1 MTGKQLDNEMF
12 DKKIADVISKN
23 PDKPYLEGFKNWA
36 KSGTKRS
43 RRTIYN
49 YLLYVLH
56 FLNYVQKD
64 ITEIELDDY
73 TSYADAQSKLSSSNQ
88 IAKYSAIKCFAKY
101 LKASRKIKYNF
112 MEDAERPKFIES
124 QETKE
129 KRQRKHLTIK
139 QMHQMFRNIE
149 IGVGNERALWLQN
162 EYRSR
167 DMAIVMVF
175 LTTGIRITA
184 LKNMNVSD
192 VDFENSCIRVTDKG
206 DKVNLHNIP
215 EETKTVLQKWLL
227 KREEILTK
235 ANKMDEQALFISNEK
250 RRLSDTGIRSVVDK
264 YSRSI
269 TDGDEKITPHAL
281 RATFGT
287 LLYDRTH
294 DIELVRQQMNHE
306 SVATTQRYIRGN
318 EEANR
323 KRTADVMGSIISSGK
338 KRDTGSLFGEE

>member
-1 MTGKQLDNEMF
+1 MTGKQLDNEVY
-12 DKKIADVISKN
+12 DKKIKDILDKN
-23 PDKPYLEGFKNWA
+23 SDKPYLEGFKNWA
-36 KSGTKRS
+36 KPRRS

-56 FLNYVQKD
+56 FLNYINKD
-64 ITEIELDDY
+64 IKEIELDDY
-73 TSYADAQSKLSSSNQ
+73 AKYADAQSNLSSSNQ
-88 IAKYSAIKCFAKY
+88 IAKYSAIKCFSKY
-101 LKASRKIKYNF
+101 LKASRKIDFDF
-112 MEDAERPKFIES
+112 MDGAERPKFVES
-124 QETKE
+124 QETKK
-129 KRQRKHLTIK
+129 KREEKHLTIK

-162 EYRSR
+162 DYRSR
-167 DMAIVMVF
+167 DMAIAMVF

-184 LKNMNVSD
+184 LRNMNID
-192 VDFENSCIRVTDKG
+192 DIDFENNCIRVTDKG
-206 DKVNLHNIP
+206 DKVNIHNIP
-215 EETKTVLQKWLL
+215 EETKTVLRKWLL

-235 ANKMDEQALFISNEK
+235 ADKMDEQALFISNEK
-250 RRLSDTGIRSVVDK
+250 RRLSDTGVRTVVDK

-269 TDGDEKITPHAL
+269 TDGNKKITPHAL

-323 KRTADVMGSIISSGK
+323 KKTADVMGSIVSSGK

>member
-215 EETKTVLQKWLL
+215 EETKTVLRKWLL

-323 KRTADVMGSIISSGK
+323 KKTADVMGSIISSGK

>member
-1 MTGKQLDNEMF
+1 MTGKQIDNEMF
-12 DKKIADVISKN
+12 DKKIADLINKN

-43 RRTIYN
+43 RRTVYN

-56 FLNYVQKD
+56 FLNYVKKD

-112 MEDAERPKFIES
+112 MEDAERPKFVES

-129 KRQRKHLTIK
+129 KRQKKHLTIK

-184 LKNMNVSD
+184 LKNMNISD

-215 EETKTVLQKWLL
+215 EETKTVLRKWLL

-323 KRTADVMGSIISSGK
+323 KRTADVMGSIVSCGK
-338 KRDTGSLFGEE
+338 KRDTGSLFGED

>member
-56 FLNYVQKD
+56 FLNYIQKD

-73 TSYADAQSKLSSSNQ
+73 TRYADAQSKLSSSNQ

-215 EETKTVLQKWLL
+215 EETKTVLRKWLL

-323 KRTADVMGSIISSGK
+323 KKTADVMGSIISSGK

>member
-1 MTGKQLDNEMF
+1 MTGKQLDNEMY
-12 DKKIADVISKN
+12 DKKIADVINKN

-129 KRQRKHLTIK
+129 KRQKKHLTIK

-215 EETKTVLQKWLL
+215 EETKTVLRKWLL

>member
-73 TSYADAQSKLSSSNQ
+73 TRYADAQSKLSSSNQ

-129 KRQRKHLTIK
+129 KRQKKHLTIK

-184 LKNMNVSD
+184 LKNMNISD

-215 EETKTVLQKWLL
+215 EETKTVLRKWLL

>member
-1 MTGKQLDNEMF
+1 MTGKQLDNEF
-12 DKKIADVISKN
+12 YDKKIKDLINKN
-23 PDKPYLEGFKNWA
+23 SDKPYLEGFKNWA
-36 KSGTKRS
+36 KPRRS

-56 FLNYVQKD
+56 FLNYINKD
-64 ITEIELDDY
+64 IREIELDDY
-73 TSYADAQSKLSSSNQ
+73 ARYADAQSNLSSSNQ
-88 IAKYSAIKCFAKY
+88 IAKYSAIKCFSKY
-101 LKASRKIKYNF
+101 LKASRKISYDF
-112 MEDAERPKFIES
+112 MEGAERPKFIET

-129 KRQRKHLTIK
+129 KRAKKRLTVK

-162 EYRSR
+162 DYRSR

-192 VDFENSCIRVTDKG
+192 IDFENNCIRVTDKG
-206 DKVNLHNIP
+206 DKVNIHNIP
-215 EETKTVLQKWLL
+215 EETKTVLRKWLL

-235 ANKMDEQALFISNEK
+235 ADKMDEQALFISNEK

-264 YSRSI
+264 YSRSV

-323 KRTADVMGSIISSGK
+323 KRTADVMGSIVSSGK
-338 KRDTGSLFGEE
+338 KRDTGSLFGGES

>member
-56 FLNYVQKD
+56 FLNYVKKD

-129 KRQRKHLTIK
+129 KRQKKHLTIK

-215 EETKTVLQKWLL
+215 EETKTVLRKWLL

>member
-215 EETKTVLQKWLL
+215 EETKTVLRKWLL

>member
-1 MTGKQLDNEMF
+1 MTGKQLDNEF
-12 DKKIADVISKN
+12 YDKKIKDLINKN
-23 PDKPYLEGFKNWA
+23 PDKPYLEGFINWA
-36 KSGTKRS
+36 KPRRS

-56 FLNYVQKD
+56 FLNYINKD
-64 ITEIELDDY
+64 IREIELDDY
-73 TSYADAQSKLSSSNQ
+73 ARYADAQSNLSSSNQ
-88 IAKYSAIKCFAKY
+88 IAKYSAIKCFSKY
-101 LKASRKIKYNF
+101 LKASRKISYDF
-112 MEDAERPKFIES
+112 MEGAERPKFIET

-129 KRQRKHLTIK
+129 KRAKKCLTVKH
-139 QMHQMFRNIE
+139 RNIE

-162 EYRSR
+162 DYRSR

-192 VDFENSCIRVTDKG
+192 IDFENNCIRVTDKG
-206 DKVNLHNIP
+206 DKVNVHNIP
-215 EETKTVLQKWLL
+215 EETKTVLRKWLL

-235 ANKMDEQALFISNEK
+235 ADKMDEQALFISNEK

-264 YSRSI
+264 YSRSV
-269 TDGDEKITPHAL
+269 TDSDEKITPHAL

-323 KRTADVMGSIISSGK
+323 KRTADVMGSIVSSGK
-338 KRDTGSLFGEE
+338 KRETGSLFGEE

>member
-129 KRQRKHLTIK
+129 KRQKKHLTIK

-215 EETKTVLQKWLL
+215 EETKTVLRKWLL

>member
-23 PDKPYLEGFKNWA
+23 PDKPYLGGFKNWA

-56 FLNYVQKD
+56 FLNYVKKD

-129 KRQRKHLTIK
+129 KRQKKHLTIK

-215 EETKTVLQKWLL
+215 EETKTVLRKWLL

>member
-49 YLLYVLH
+49 YLLYILH
-56 FLNYVQKD
+56 FLNYIQKD

-73 TSYADAQSKLSSSNQ
+73 TRYADAQSKLSSSNQ

-129 KRQRKHLTIK
+129 KRQKKHLTIK

-215 EETKTVLQKWLL
+215 EETKTVLRKWLL

-323 KRTADVMGSIISSGK
+323 KRTADVMGNIISSGK

>member
-12 DKKIADVISKN
+12 DKKIADVINKN

-56 FLNYVQKD
+56 FLNYIQKD

-73 TSYADAQSKLSSSNQ
+73 TRYADAQSKLSSSNQ

-129 KRQRKHLTIK
+129 KRQKKHLTIK

-162 EYRSR
+162 EYRLIH
-167 DMAIVMVF
+167 AY
-175 LTTGIRITA
+175 
-184 LKNMNVSD
+184 LKHYLVNKPSVSD
-192 VDFENSCIRVTDKG
+192 SSYLLDHLDSK
-206 DKVNLHNIP
+206 LNILMYTLRNDSYP
-215 EETKTVLQKWLL
+215 RLNFVS
-227 KREEILTK
+227 
-235 ANKMDEQALFISNEK
+235 NKFGRNV
-250 RRLSDTGIRSVVDK
+250 RYFFFR
-264 YSRSI
+264 
-269 TDGDEKITPHAL
+269 KIYL
-281 RATFGT
+281 
-287 LLYDRTH
+287 
-294 DIELVRQQMNHE
+294 
-306 SVATTQRYIRGN
+306 
-318 EEANR
+318 
-323 KRTADVMGSIISSGK
+323 
-338 KRDTGSLFGEE
+338 

>member
-1 MTGKQLDNEMF
+1 MTGKQLDNEF
-12 DKKIADVISKN
+12 YDKKIKDLINKN
-23 PDKPYLEGFKNWA
+23 SDKPYLEGFKNWA
-36 KSGTKRS
+36 KPRRS

-56 FLNYVQKD
+56 FLNYINKD
-64 ITEIELDDY
+64 IGEIELDDY
-73 TSYADAQSKLSSSNQ
+73 ARYADAQSNLSSSNQ
-88 IAKYSAIKCFAKY
+88 IAKYSAIKCFSKY
-101 LKASRKIKYNF
+101 LKASRKISYDF
-112 MEDAERPKFIES
+112 MEGAERPKFIET

-129 KRQRKHLTIK
+129 KRAKKRLTVK

-162 EYRSR
+162 DYRSR

-192 VDFENSCIRVTDKG
+192 IDFENNCIKVTDKG
-206 DKVNLHNIP
+206 DKVNIHNIP
-215 EETKTVLQKWLL
+215 EETKTVLRKWLL

-235 ANKMDEQALFISNEK
+235 ADKMDEQALFISNEK

-264 YSRSI
+264 YSRSV
-269 TDGDEKITPHAL
+269 TDSDEKITPHAL

-323 KRTADVMGSIISSGK
+323 KRTADVMGSIVSSGK